1 MSKFEGVAKLKDF
14 VPKLPDY
21 VWLLIGLVV
30 SLFFQWL
37 FWPITREMER
47 RGYSIVEFELAWKKA
62 TMDQILSAWDGILD
76 DAIRMTLLDFGF
88 ILGYTIVILS
98 LLSMVNRF
106 RKTGSGVRYYEA
118 LQILAI
124 VAAIADVIENLFSIY
139 ILSYPHSYIGI
150 SVPLMSLVSTI
161 KWAIIAII
169 ILALLEGLVRGIA
182 EKIRKFQR

>member
-1 MSKFEGVAKLKDF
+1 MSRFERFTKFKDS

-88 ILGYTIVILS
+88 ILGYTIIFLS

-106 RKTGSGVRYYEA
+106 HKSGAGIRYYEA
-118 LQILAI
+118 FQALAI

-150 SVPLMSLVSTI
+150 SVPLMSLVSTL
-161 KWAIIAII
+161 KWIIIATM
-169 ILALLEGLVRGIA
+169 ILAILEGSVRGMA
-182 EKIRKFQR
+182 EKIGMF

>member
-1 MSKFEGVAKLKDF
+1 MSKFERFARLKDS
-14 VPKLPDY
+14 VQKLPDY

-30 SLFFQWL
+30 ALFFQWL

-47 RGYSIVEFELAWKKA
+47 RGYSIVEFELAWKKT
-62 TMDQILSAWDGILD
+62 TMDQILSSWDGILD

-88 ILGYTIVILS
+88 ILGYTIIFLS
-98 LLSMVNRF
+98 LLSIVNRF
-106 RKTGSGVRYYEA
+106 RKTGPGVRYYEVF
-118 LQILAI
+118 QKLAI

-150 SVPLMSLVSTI
+150 SVPLMSLVSAL
-161 KWAIIAII
+161 KWLIIATM

-182 EKIRKFQR
+182 GKIRMF